1 MKAKQRTAIEI
12 TQEGFAALCDKL
24 GMADAIRFIQ
34 LFDLGH
40 GDYTSARAKLFAGET
55 VDSLVAR
62 IRQQRRANKSI
73 KR

>member
-1 MKAKQRTAIEI
+1 MKAKQRTAVEI
-12 TQEGFAALCDKL
+12 TRDGFAALCDKL

-40 GDYTSARAKLFAGET
+40 GDYTSERTKLFAGET

-62 IRQQRRANKSI
+62 IRQHKRATKNT